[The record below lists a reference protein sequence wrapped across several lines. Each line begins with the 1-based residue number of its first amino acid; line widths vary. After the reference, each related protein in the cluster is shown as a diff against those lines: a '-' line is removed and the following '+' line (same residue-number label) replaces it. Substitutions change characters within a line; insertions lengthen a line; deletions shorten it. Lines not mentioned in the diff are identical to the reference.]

1 MPDADPSR
9 TILEFVLRLV
19 STEPQLLMVV
29 EKRGGIKHMSGDLA
43 KVSPCVAE
51 RGEWPGSGV

>member
-1 MPDADPSR
+1 MLLSLNMPADPSR

-43 KVSPCVAE
+43 KVKVA
-51 RGEWPGSGV
+51 VI